1 MPIAHAADDL
11 VHKLRI
17 SMQTI
22 AEIGLLIFLILLN
35 AGFSLAE
42 MALVSSR
49 RAALALMAQKH
60 MRGALRARA
69 LADSPERFLPTVQI
83 GITAIGVL
91 TGVVGGAQLAVR
103 LAPVLAGIP
112 VLAPVAGSV
121 ALVVTVFTVTFL
133 TLVFGELVPKQLA
146 LRNAER
152 IACLVAWPLDLFAR
166 IAGPLVLLLR
176 VTSSAVLRVFG
187 PIDRHHRAVSE
198 EELKA
203 ILAEGTE
210 SGMLEHEE
218 RDMMERVMRLAD
230 KPIRAIM
237 TPRQDIAWLDRT
249 APRGQVITALKSA
262 PHSRFVVCDRSIDN
276 VVGIVQAKD
285 ILDRILDGKDIG
297 LAASLRQ
304 PLVVPDAISAL
315 DALER
320 LKADPLGV
328 AFVLD
333 EYGSFE
339 GMVTVGDLL
348 EAIVGDHDEPIHSE
362 GGTEPADSFDLDGLE
377 PVDEVAHRLKLHDL
391 PAEGSYH
398 TLGGFLLAL
407 LRRVPREGDAI
418 VFGGWRFEVLGMN
431 GRRVERVRI
440 SRDPTATP

>member
-1 MPIAHAADDL
+1 
-11 VHKLRI
+11 
-17 SMQTI
+17 MQVVV
-22 AEIGLLIFLILLN
+22 EIGFLVLLILLN
-35 AGFSLAE
+35 AGFALAE

-49 RAALALMAQKH
+49 RAALTLLAQKRV
-60 MRGALRARA
+60 RGAARARI
-69 LADSPERFLPTVQI
+69 LAEAPDRFLPTVQI
-83 GITAIGVL
+83 GITAISIL
-91 TGVVGGAQLAVR
+91 TGVVGGAELADL
-103 LAPVLAGIP
+103 LAPLLRRVAFI
-112 VLAPVAGSV
+112 APAADSV
-121 ALVVTVFTVTFL
+121 ALAITVILVTFL
-133 TLVFGELVPKQLA
+133 TLVCGELVPKQLA

-152 IACLVAWPLDLFAR
+152 VACAVAWPIDMFAR
-166 IAGPLVLLLR
+166 AAAPAVWLLGETSGLLLR
-176 VTSSAVLRVFG
+176 IFG
-187 PIDRHHRAVSE
+187 PADPGRRAISE
-198 EELKA
+198 DELKA
-203 ILAEGTE
+203 ILAEGTA
-210 SGMLEHEE
+210 SGMLESEE

-249 APRGQVITALKSA
+249 APRGQVITALKAA

-285 ILDRILDGKDIG
+285 ILDRMLDGKDISI
-297 LAASLRQ
+297 ATALRQ
-304 PLVVPDAISAL
+304 PMVVPDAASAL

-348 EAIVGDHDEPIHSE
+348 EAIVGDADEPSHVE
-362 GGTEPADSFDLDGLE
+362 GSDLPEERFELDGLE
-377 PVDEVAHRLKLHDL
+377 PIDEVVHRLRLDVL
-391 PAEGSYH
+391 PARGSYH

-407 LRRVPREGDAI
+407 LKRVPRVGDAI
-418 VFGGWRFEVLGMN
+418 AFEGWRFEVLEMN

-440 SRDPTATP
+440 SRDPTALA

>member
-1 MPIAHAADDL
+1 MYDL
-11 VHKLRI
+11 SFHLKVF
-17 SMQTI
+17 MQII
-22 AEIGLLIFLILLN
+22 AEIGLLFFLILLN

-49 RAALALMAQKH
+49 RASLALMAQKQIS
-60 MRGALRARA
+60 GAARART
-69 LADSPERFLPTVQI
+69 LADKPDRFLPTVQI
-83 GITAIGVL
+83 GITAISVL
-91 TGVVGGAQLAVR
+91 TGVVGGAQLAQA
-103 LAPVLAGIP
+103 LTPELKHITTIAPIASTLSLIIT
-112 VLAPVAGSV
+112 
-121 ALVVTVFTVTFL
+121 VVTVTFL

-152 IACLVAWPLDLFAR
+152 IACLVALPLDLFAR
-166 IAGPLVLLLR
+166 AAAPLVL
-176 VTSSAVLRVFG
+176 VLRGTTHVVLRAFG
-187 PIDRHHRAVSE
+187 PVDPHRRAVSE

-210 SGMLEHEE
+210 SGMLESEE

-230 KPIRAIM
+230 KPVRAIM

-285 ILDRILDGKDIG
+285 ILDRMLDGKDISI
-297 LAASLRQ
+297 ATSLRQ
-304 PLVVPDAISAL
+304 PLAVPDAISAL

-320 LKADPLGV
+320 LKSDPLGV

-348 EAIVGDHDEPIHSE
+348 EAIVGDVEEPSL
-362 GGTEPADSFDLDGLE
+362 TETGEDVPDRFDLDGLE
-377 PVDEVAHRLKLHDL
+377 PVDEVAHRLKLGDL
-391 PAEGSYH
+391 PAHGSYH

-407 LRRVPREGDAI
+407 LKRVPRQGDAI
-418 VFGGWRFEVLGMN
+418 AYGGWRFEVLAMN

-440 SRDPTATP
+440 SRDPTVVP

>member
-1 MPIAHAADDL
+1 
-11 VHKLRI
+11 
-17 SMQTI
+17 MQI
-22 AEIGLLIFLILLN
+22 VVEIGFLFLLILLN
-35 AGFSLAE
+35 AGFALAE

-49 RAALALMAQKH
+49 RAALALLAQKH
-60 MRGALRARA
+60 VRGAVHARL
-69 LADSPERFLPTVQI
+69 LAEAPDRFLPTVQI
-83 GITAIGVL
+83 GITAISIM
-91 TGVVGGAQLAVR
+91 TGVVGGAKLATALTPLLRRVAFI
-103 LAPVLAGIP
+103 APAAGT
-112 VLAPVAGSV
+112 V
-121 ALVVTVFTVTFL
+121 ALIITIVLVTFL
-133 TLVFGELVPKQLA
+133 TLVCGELVPKQLA

-152 IACLVAWPLDLFAR
+152 IACAVAWPIDMFAR
-166 IAGPLVLLLR
+166 VAAPAVWLLGATSDLLLR
-176 VTSSAVLRVFG
+176 AFG
-187 PIDRHHRAVSE
+187 PADPHRRAISE

-203 ILAEGTE
+203 ILAEGTA
-210 SGMLEHEE
+210 SGMLESEE

-230 KPIRAIM
+230 KPVRAIM

-249 APRGQVITALKSA
+249 APRGQVITALKAA

-285 ILDRILDGKDIG
+285 ILDRMLDGKDISI
-297 LAASLRQ
+297 ATSLRQ
-304 PLVVPDAISAL
+304 PLAVPDAISAL

-348 EAIVGDHDEPIHSE
+348 EAIVGDVEEPTHAE
-362 GGTEPADSFDLDGLE
+362 GGETVPERFELDGLE
-377 PVDEVAHRLKLHDL
+377 PIDEVAHRLRLIEL
-391 PAEGSYH
+391 PAHGSYH

-407 LRRVPREGDAI
+407 LKRVPRQGDAI
-418 VFGGWRFEVLGMN
+418 AFGGWRFEVLAMN

-440 SRDPTATP
+440 SRDPTAVT

>member
-1 MPIAHAADDL
+1 MH
-11 VHKLRI
+11 VVV
-17 SMQTI
+17 
-22 AEIGLLIFLILLN
+22 LILILTLLILLN
-35 AGFSLAE
+35 AGFALAE

-49 RAALALMAQKH
+49 KA
-60 MRGALRARA
+60 ARA
-69 LADSPERFLPTVQI
+69 LFARKGVRGAERARLLAETPERFLPTVQI
-83 GITAIGVL
+83 GITAISVL
-91 TGVVGGAQLAVR
+91 TGVVGGAQLAHS
-103 LAPVLAGIP
+103 LAPAIALIRP
-112 VLAPVAGSV
+112 LAPLADTI
-121 ALVVTVFTVTFL
+121 ALTLTVVGVTLL

-152 IACLVAWPLDLFAR
+152 IACLVAWPIDMFAR
-166 IAGPLVLLLR
+166 AASPLVWLLGF
-176 VTSSAVLRVFG
+176 TSDLVLRLFG
-187 PIDRHHRAVSE
+187 PVDPHRRAISE

-210 SGMLEHEE
+210 SGMLEYEE

-249 APRGQVITALKSA
+249 APRGQVISSLKAA

-285 ILDRILDGKDIG
+285 ILDRMLDGKDISI
-297 LAASLRQ
+297 ATALRQ
-304 PLVVPDAISAL
+304 PLAVPDAISAL

-320 LKADPLGV
+320 LKSDPLGV

-348 EAIVGDHDEPIHSE
+348 EAIVGDVEE
-362 GGTEPADSFDLDGLE
+362 AGYGEAGEPAPDRYELDGLE
-377 PVDEVAHRLKLHDL
+377 PIDEVAHKFGLENL
-391 PAEGSYH
+391 PAHGSYH

-407 LRRVPREGDAI
+407 LKRVPRQGDAI
-418 VFGGWRFEVLGMN
+418 AFGGWRFEVLAMN
-431 GRRVERVRI
+431 GRRVELVRV
-440 SRDPTATP
+440 SRDPTAVP

>member
-1 MPIAHAADDL
+1 
-11 VHKLRI
+11 
-17 SMQTI
+17 MQI
-22 AEIGLLIFLILLN
+22 VVEIGFLLLLILLN
-35 AGFSLAE
+35 AGFALAE

-49 RAALALMAQKH
+49 RAALALLAQKH
-60 MRGALRARA
+60 VRGAARARI
-69 LADSPERFLPTVQI
+69 LAEAPDRFLPTVQI
-83 GITAIGVL
+83 GITAIGVM
-91 TGVVGGAQLAVR
+91 TGVVGGAKLATA
-103 LAPVLAGIP
+103 LAPLLRRIALIAPAAGTI
-112 VLAPVAGSV
+112 
-121 ALVVTVFTVTFL
+121 ALIITVVMVTFL
-133 TLVFGELVPKQLA
+133 TLVCGELVPKQLA

-152 IACLVAWPLDLFAR
+152 IACAVAWPIDMFAR
-166 IAGPLVLLLR
+166 AAAPVVWLLGATSDVLLR
-176 VTSSAVLRVFG
+176 AFG
-187 PIDRHHRAVSE
+187 PTDPHRRAISE

-203 ILAEGTE
+203 ILAEGTA
-210 SGMLEHEE
+210 SGMLESEE

-230 KPIRAIM
+230 KPVRAIM

-249 APRGQVITALKSA
+249 APRGRVITALKAA

-285 ILDRILDGKDIG
+285 ILDRMLDGKDISI
-297 LAASLRQ
+297 ATSLRQ
-304 PLVVPDAISAL
+304 PLAVPDAISAL

-348 EAIVGDHDEPIHSE
+348 EAIVGDTE
-362 GGTEPADSFDLDGLE
+362 EPAHAEGDKTVSERFELDGLE
-377 PVDEVAHRLKLHDL
+377 PIDEVAHRLRLDEL
-391 PAEGSYH
+391 PAHGSYH

-407 LRRVPREGDAI
+407 LKRVPRQGDAI
-418 VFGGWRFEVLGMN
+418 VFGGWRFEVVAMN

-440 SRDPTATP
+440 SRDPTAAP